1 MKKPDALALPIMLAV
16 LLQVSDVAADTPVST
31 AAQPTPKVNAQQ
43 FVDLQQ
49 GNSLFA
55 GFRRA
60 HAKGLCV
67 SGEFRSNG
75 ELAPYSTASL
85 FKKGVTPFVGRLSI
99 AGNNPTAPDLK
110 APVRSLAL
118 SFSLSRT
125 EQWRLAMNTPPV
137 MAVADPHTFYQQI
150 QAIQSGPE
158 AIKQFFAAHPE
169 SAEFRTWAARYK
181 PSGSFAGE
189 TYNSI
194 NAFYLINHEGK
205 QQAVRWAMMPTI
217 KAESIAFEG
226 DNALQQEISARIAK
240 EPVVFDWVFT
250 LADTGDDET
259 NPTKAWP
266 ANRKQI
272 NTGQIVLTGTAAQL
286 DGNCHAI
293 NFDPLVLPTGIIAT
307 ADPILRARSAAYAE
321 SYRRRAKEQLQGALK
336 EKGHD

>member
-1 MKKPDALALPIMLAV
+1 MMQPNPLVLPALLTMLMLSAG
-16 LLQVSDVAADTPVST
+16 SAAADTP
-31 AAQPTPKVNAQQ
+31 PKVSAQQ

-49 GNSLFA
+49 GNSPFA

-75 ELAPYSTASL
+75 ELAPYSSASL
-85 FKKGVTPFVGRLSI
+85 FNSGVTPFVGRLSI

-150 QAIQSGPE
+150 QAIQAGPE

-169 SAEFRTWAARYK
+169 SGEFRTWAAQYQ

-189 TYNSI
+189 TYHSI
-194 NAFYLINHEGK
+194 NAFYLINHDGK
-205 QQAVRWAMMPTI
+205 QQAVRWALMPTI
-217 KAESIAFEG
+217 KADSIAFEG
-226 DNALQQEISARIAK
+226 DNALQQEITARIA
-240 EPVVFDWVFT
+240 EGPVVFDWVFT
-250 LADTGDDET
+250 LADASDDE
-259 NPTKAWP
+259 NNATKAWP
-266 ANRKQI
+266 VSRKQV
-272 NTGQIVLTGTAAQL
+272 NAGQIVLTGTASQL
-286 DGNCHAI
+286 EGNCHAI
-293 NFDPLVLPTGIIAT
+293 NFDPLVLPSGIKAT
-307 ADPILRARSAAYAE
+307 ADPILRARSGAYAE
-321 SYRRRAKEQLQGALK
+321 SYRRRAKEQLQGAL
-336 EKGHD
+336 EETSHD